1 MEEQK
6 RQIMSFV
13 EDQKTKGQ
21 TVTTILVE
29 IGIKRSTYY
38 SWLKPKDKN
47 KQIKPRIMELTPKE
61 KTLIER
67 VKEHHPHLRHRQI
80 QGVLPDRGI

>member
-38 SWLKPKDKN
+38 